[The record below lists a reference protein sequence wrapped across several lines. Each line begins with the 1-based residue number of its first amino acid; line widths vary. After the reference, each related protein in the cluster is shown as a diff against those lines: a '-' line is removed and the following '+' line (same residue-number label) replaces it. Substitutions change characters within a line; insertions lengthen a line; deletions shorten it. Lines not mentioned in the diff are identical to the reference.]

1 MKLFS
6 VTNKGVLNT
15 LEKLDFHNEDLYIVN
30 DAEKNIIYLWNGSDV
45 NQERRSY
52 AADSARKI
60 DKSQGG
66 SCKILVMEQ
75 NEEYGSFLAIM
86 EDLRK
91 GLLPGI
97 SMERRPELILSS
109 TNDGNQK
116 DIDPT
121 SRILNWWKQFNEML
135 GKSTKRLISEQTRSG
150 EEMPDLETQIK
161 EAAYFL
167 SKENYSYSEL
177 CWFLAE
183 KILNINMKMP
193 SLDDIKK
200 KAEDIYKSSSTYD
213 ELCWLNAELDIL
225 IKRGYLEP
233 QKQVN
238 WANYSL

>member
-1 MKLFS
+1 
-6 VTNKGVLNT
+6 
-15 LEKLDFHNEDLYIVN
+15 
-30 DAEKNIIYLWNGSDV
+30 
-45 NQERRSY
+45 
-52 AADSARKI
+52 
-60 DKSQGG
+60 
-66 SCKILVMEQ
+66 
-75 NEEYGSFLAIM
+75 
-86 EDLRK
+86 
-91 GLLPGI
+91 
-97 SMERRPELILSS
+97 
-109 TNDGNQK
+109 
-116 DIDPT
+116 
-121 SRILNWWKQFNEML
+121 
-135 GKSTKRLISEQTRSG
+135 
-150 EEMPDLETQIK
+150 EMPDLETQIK